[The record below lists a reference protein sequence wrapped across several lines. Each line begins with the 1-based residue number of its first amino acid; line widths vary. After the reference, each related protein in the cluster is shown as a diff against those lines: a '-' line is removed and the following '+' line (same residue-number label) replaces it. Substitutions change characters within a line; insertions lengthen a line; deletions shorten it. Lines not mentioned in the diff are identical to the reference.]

1 MDVIT
6 TSLSVA
12 SALPKSITFMAV
24 DRVDNGTSVPNCNSL
39 HEKMERNDGAL
50 RNNIKEQIKETL
62 TL

>member
-12 SALPKSITFMAV
+12 SALPKSITFIAV
-24 DRVDNGTSVPNCNSL
+24 DRDDNGTSAPNCNDL
-39 HEKMERNDGAL
+39 HEGMERNDGAL
-50 RNNIKEQIKETL
+50 RNKIKEQINEIL